1 VLSVSTLLYV
11 LDFGHVIG
19 VGAPRE
25 VLNSADVRRAYLGTT
40 AAAPA

>member
-19 VGAPRE
+19 MGAPRA
-25 VLNSADVRRAYLGTT
+25 VLDSDDVRRAYLGSS
-40 AAAPA
+40 AAVPA